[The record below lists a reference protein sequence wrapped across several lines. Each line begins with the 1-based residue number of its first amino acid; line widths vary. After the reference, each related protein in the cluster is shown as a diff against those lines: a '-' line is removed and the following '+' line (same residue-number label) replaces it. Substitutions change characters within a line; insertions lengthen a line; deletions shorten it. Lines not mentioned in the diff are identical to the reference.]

1 VSYLFYM
8 DFIKKQDY
16 NTSGAN
22 IKINKSYI
30 IVIHNNNYSKD
41 YLSSCRVR
49 DLKSLYTGWG

>member
-1 VSYLFYM
+1 M